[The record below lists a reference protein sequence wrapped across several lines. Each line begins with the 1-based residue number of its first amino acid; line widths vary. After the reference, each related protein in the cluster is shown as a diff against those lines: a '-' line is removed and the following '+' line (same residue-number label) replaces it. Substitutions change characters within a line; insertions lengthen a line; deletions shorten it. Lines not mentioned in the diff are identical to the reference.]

1 MGRNLFIL
9 AVMLAFAACGGGRK
23 NTAAMQNNEEKET
36 PLTLVGAFGNQ
47 REITEQEMEMF
58 RAVTQ
63 EQDSVVYTPLSVSTQ
78 VVAGI
83 NYRFWCRFEN
93 TLGQEDYGH
102 CWVTVFKPL
111 PGQGNP
117 RVTRVDRDT
126 LR

>member
-1 MGRNLFIL
+1 MGRNIFIL
-9 AVMLAFAACGGGRK
+9 AAMLAFAACGGGRK

-83 NYRFWCRFEN
+83 NYRFWCRY
-93 TLGQEDYGH
+93 GSPDGSGH
-102 CWVTVFKPL
+102 CFVTVYKPL
-111 PGQGNP
+111 PGRGEA
-117 RVTRVDRDT
+117 RITSIVEE
-126 LR
+126 

>member
-1 MGRNLFIL
+1 M
-9 AVMLAFAACGGGRK
+9 
-23 NTAAMQNNEEKET
+23 
-36 PLTLVGAFGNQ
+36 TLVGAFGNQ

-93 TLGQEDYGH
+93 TQGQEDYGH